1 VDGYLKYVSN
11 YVKVLNSE
19 IGDLTD
25 LKILRDHLA
34 GDDITWKDY
43 KLNCYQEVENNLQYI
58 TYFDKDEVTKQFK
71 EVFIVDGKK

>member
-1 VDGYLKYVSN
+1 MDGYLKYVSN

-25 LKILRDHLA
+25 LKILRDQLA

-43 KLNCYQEVENNLQYI
+43 KLNCY
-58 TYFDKDEVTKQFK
+58 K
-71 EVFIVDGKK
+71 EV

>member
-1 VDGYLKYVSN
+1 MDGYLKYVSN

-34 GDDITWKDY
+34 GDDLTDVY
-43 KLNCYQEVENNLQYI
+43 KRQVIIL
-58 TYFDKDEVTKQFK
+58 VTL
-71 EVFIVDGKK
+71 